1 MGGKKFGKKEAGCKL
16 QELSRELK
24 RAKQRAAEQL
34 CAQKTTGMEGAPDFD
49 LKKLKSVNQH

>member
-1 MGGKKFGKKEAGCKL
+1 MIHGGKEVWEERSWL
-16 QELSRELK
+16 QTSRTFQ

>member
-1 MGGKKFGKKEAGCKL
+1 MIHGGKEVWEERSWL
-16 QELSRELK
+16 QTSRTFQ

-34 CAQKTTGMEGAPDFD
+34 CPQKTTGMEGAPDFD